1 MNDNIINNTFEEHN
15 EIYELL
21 FELISEADDEQLQ
34 NMQNA
39 LQQEIDR
46 REGKTTPPPFG
57 MANNPYWNCQD

>member
-15 EIYELL
+15 EIYEL
-21 FELISEADDEQLQ
+21 FFALISEADNEQLQ
-34 NMQNA
+34 NMQSA

-46 REGKTTPPPFG
+46 REGRNTPPPFG